1 MIKFGS
7 NYAQKIQHLYSN
19 KPFSFAIIG
28 SGPAGLY
35 TAKHLFNDIENI
47 NIHVFEQDL
56 CPTGLIR
63 YGMAPD
69 HQRIKRVAEEL
80 LTIKQYEQCHYF
92 GGVTI
97 GKDITIDEL
106 DHMYSAVFYAFG
118 AQCDKPLNI
127 QGEQLNNVYSARQIV
142 NWYNSHPNYYDLDI
156 TFKNKNNIA
165 IIGNGN
171 VALDIARIFGLN
183 QEELQKTD
191 INEISIE
198 KLKNNNITNIVIIG
212 RRGLVQSQ
220 FSLKELR
227 EMTKLTQFR
236 FLLYKPDLI
245 QSLNEESQT
254 ECKDLGINYGNVTR
268 GNRRKLEFMRGF
280 EIIEDE
286 ATMDAILQEQ
296 NTNGKINVILR
307 FLLTPI
313 KIEQINDQLH
323 LKLQHNQLSGKAF
336 NQMAIPI
343 EEQSTIKCD
352 MIIKSVGYQSHNI
365 DQHLP
370 WNYEQNIIDNSD
382 GCIKKDNSKLKVGSY
397 ACGWIKTGPKG
408 VIDST
413 FGSSQETI
421 VNFKNHMDADLI
433 KNIHD
438 PYEEVVNLL
447 KQRSINYIDFKVW
460 DRINE
465 FEIQQGL
472 KVKKPRIKITKNKE
486 FLQFL

>member
-7 NYAQKIQHLYSN
+7 NYASKIQHLYSN

-47 NIHVFEQDL
+47 NIHVFEQDI

-92 GGVTI
+92 GGVSI
-97 GKDITIDEL
+97 GKDISINEL
-106 DHMYSAVFYAFG
+106 DQMYSGVFYAFG
-118 AQCDKPLNI
+118 AQIDKPLNI
-127 QGEQLNNVYSARQIV
+127 KGEQLQNVYSARQIV
-142 NWYNSHPNYYDLDI
+142 NWYNSHPDYYDIDI
-156 TFKNKNNIA
+156 NFKNKNNIA

-183 QEELQKTD
+183 QDELHKTD
-191 INEISIE
+191 INEISIQ
-198 KLKNNNITNIVIIG
+198 KLKNNQINNIIILG

-227 EMTKLTQFR
+227 EMTKLSQFR
-236 FLLYKPDLI
+236 FLLYKPDLLW
-245 QSLNEESQT
+245 SLNEESQT

-268 GNRRKLEFMRGF
+268 GNRRKLEFMKSF

-286 ATMDAILQEQ
+286 VTMNAILKQQ
-296 NTNGKINVILR
+296 NNNGKINIILR
-307 FLLTPI
+307 FLLTPLE
-313 KIEQINDQLH
+313 IEKKDDKLN
-323 LKLQHNQLSGKAF
+323 LKLQNNQLSGKPF
-336 NQMAIPI
+336 NQIAIPLN
-343 EEQSTIKCD
+343 QQTILECD

-365 DQHLP
+365 DNDLP
-370 WNYEQNIIDNSD
+370 WNHEQNIVDNSD
-382 GCIKKDNSKLKVGSY
+382 GCIKKDHQKLKTGSY
-397 ACGWIKTGPKG
+397 TCGWIKTGPKG

-413 FGSSQETI
+413 FASSQETI

-433 KNIHD
+433 RNVND
-438 PYEEVVNLL
+438 PYQQVVNLL
-447 KQRSINYIDFKVW
+447 RQKSINYIDFKVW

-465 FEIQQGL
+465 YEIQQGQ
-472 KVKKPRIKITKNKE
+472 KQQKPRIKITRNKD